1 MGSGNVQ
8 VLARVVVLDPIV
20 SAQIQ
25 TNPSVDRFWKQSML
39 GLLLVWVWY
48 QDCPPL
54 GFQGAFCG
62 QVNGFCLLVSLAT
75 T

>member
-8 VLARVVVLDPIV
+8 VLAKVVVLDPIV

-25 TNPSVDRFWKQSML
+25 TNPSVDASGSNL
-39 GLLLVWVWY
+39 CSGDY
-48 QDCPPL
+48 PPL
-54 GFQGAFCG
+54 DFQGAFCG

>member
-8 VLARVVVLDPIV
+8 VLAKVVVLDPIV

-25 TNPSVDRFWKQSML
+25 TNPSVDASGSNLRW
-39 GLLLVWVWY
+39 G
-48 QDCPPL
+48 DCPPL
-54 GFQGAFCG
+54 DFQGTFCG